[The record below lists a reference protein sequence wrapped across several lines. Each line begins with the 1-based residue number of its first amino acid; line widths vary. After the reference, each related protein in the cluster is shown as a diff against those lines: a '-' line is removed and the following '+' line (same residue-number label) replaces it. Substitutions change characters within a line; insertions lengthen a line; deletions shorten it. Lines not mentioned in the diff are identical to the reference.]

1 MRVDPMRQ
9 AQRGA
14 NALLRQEDNNTA
26 QNNTPTKPLRVMTLN
41 IHGIKKKSV
50 ELHHLLRSQ
59 KVDVIALQE
68 TLLRS
73 TDFGISTP
81 SYQCFSSLGHTAAAR
96 RGVSVLIR
104 SSFGGEPV
112 GPAHANWVFV
122 RVSGQE
128 IVNPTIIGS
137 VYLPHGPTS
146 RQTQTQLA
154 SDLG

>member
-73 TDFGISTP
+73 TDFGISIP

-128 IVNPTIIGS
+128 IANPTIIGS